1 MPPTHLPDTYDRSK
15 ETLDKLFSYP
25 ENFGIVRREM
35 TVGGQRAVLYY
46 AEALCDTA
54 VTERVL
60 AFCKESA
67 DPGHS
72 RGLLRLLHFLC
83 GNGAF
88 RRSDC
93 PACRS
98 DDRMRASAAVALSDT
113 RNSHQA
119 EKHSVPFTAGTGA

>member
-15 ETLDKLFSYP
+15 ETLDNLFSYP

-60 AFCKESA
+60 AFCKEHADAPMPETAETFCAQRTSA
-67 DPGHS
+67 PVAFP
-72 RGLLRLLHFLC
+72 LRK
-83 GNGAF
+83 
-88 RRSDC
+88 RSFPMIRLPC
-93 PACRS
+93 MPQR
-98 DDRMRASAAVALSDT
+98 
-113 RNSHQA
+113 
-119 EKHSVPFTAGTGA
+119 